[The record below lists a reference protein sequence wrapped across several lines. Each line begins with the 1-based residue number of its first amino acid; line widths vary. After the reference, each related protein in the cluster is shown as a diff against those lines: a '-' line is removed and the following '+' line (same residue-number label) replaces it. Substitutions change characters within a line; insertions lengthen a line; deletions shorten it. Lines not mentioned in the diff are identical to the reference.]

1 MSEQA
6 AAVAAP
12 AKQAL
17 KPNQAWIVGR
27 INHVGG
33 FESQGKRI
41 HEARVAIPAPDA
53 YSMPGAVLVQSSH
66 RIGQVG
72 DDVKLLVEV
81 TGFPD
86 RFTNKGTGE
95 VTQTAR
101 NVLRVVE

>member
-6 AAVAAP
+6 AAVAKP
-12 AKQAL
+12 AMKA
-17 KPNQAWIVGR
+17 NQSLVVGR

-33 FESQGKRI
+33 FDSNGKRV
-41 HEARVAIPAPDA
+41 HEARIAIPAPDA
-53 YSMPGAVLVQSSH
+53 YSMPGAVMVQSSH
-66 RIGQVG
+66 RIGSVG

-86 RFTNKGTGE
+86 RFTNKSTGE

>member
-1 MSEQA
+1 MSEA
-6 AAVAAP
+6 GPGVKP
-12 AKQAL
+12 AMKA
-17 KPNQAWIVGR
+17 NQAMIIGR

-33 FESQGKRI
+33 FDSNGKRV
-41 HEARVAIPAPDA
+41 HEARIAIPAVDA
-53 YSMPGAVLVQSSH
+53 YSMPGAVMVQSAH
-66 RIGQVG
+66 RIGSVG

-86 RFTNKGTGE
+86 KFTNKATLE

>member
-1 MSEQA
+1 MVDMSEA
-6 AAVAAP
+6 AAVAKP
-12 AKQAL
+12 AMKA
-17 KPNQAWIVGR
+17 NQAWVVGR

-33 FESQGKRI
+33 FDSNGKRV
-41 HEARVAIPAPDA
+41 HEARIAIPAVDA
-53 YSMPGAVLVQSSH
+53 YSMPGAVMVQSAH
-66 RIGQVG
+66 RIGSVG

-86 RFTNKGTGE
+86 KFTNKGTGE